1 MADRPRVAVV
11 GSIIMDLMVTTPRV
25 PQRGENL
32 LAHGFK
38 MGPGGKGA
46 NSAVALARLG
56 AEPLLVGRVGDDYF
70 GRVELETVRGD
81 GVRTDSVVIDPE
93 RHTGIALIIVD
104 DGGENTILVAIG
116 ANAGLTAEEV
126 TAALQPHWARL
137 DAMLVNFEIP
147 EEVVR
152 TVVQVA
158 KARSIPIVVD
168 AGPPRHYAVETWRD
182 ATVLSPNMLEASTMV
197 GYPVEDEATAEQA
210 AHDLLAQGPQAVVLK
225 MGDRGAMLVTATETT
240 MVEGFPVRVVDTTG
254 AGDAFTAAL
263 TVALAEGRLLP
274 GAVRFANA
282 AGALAVTR
290 FGTMVAMPTRQEV
303 EAFLKEHPLR
313 CC

>member
-1 MADRPRVAVV
+1 MAGRPRIAVV

-70 GRVELETVRGD
+70 GRVELETVRRD
-81 GVRTDSVVIDPE
+81 GVQTDSVVIDPE
-93 RHTGIALIIVD
+93 RHTGIAIIMVD
-104 DGGENTILVAIG
+104 DYGENTILVAIG
-116 ANAGLTAEEV
+116 ANAGLTVEEV
-126 TAALQPHWARL
+126 AATLQPHWAQL
-137 DAMLVNFEIP
+137 AAVLVNFEIP

-152 TVVQVA
+152 TVVQ
-158 KARSIPIVVD
+158 KAHACHVPVVVD
-168 AGPPRHYAVETWRD
+168 AGPPRHYGVETWRG

-197 GYPVEDEATAEQA
+197 GYPVEDEATAERA
-210 AHDLLAQGPQAVVLK
+210 ARDLLAQGPQAIVVK
-225 MGDRGAMLVTATETT
+225 MGDRGAMLVTATERT
-240 MVEGFPVRVVDTTG
+240 MVEGFPVQVVDTTG

-263 TVALAEGRLLP
+263 TVALAEGQLLP

-290 FGTMVAMPTRQEV
+290 FGTMAAMPTRQEV
-303 EAFLKEHPLR
+303 EAFLRAHPLR
-313 CC
+313 GC